1 MNLFEQLDVEYPSEQ
16 TGGANTKRDER
27 QTNRESV
34 AADPLSVFV
43 QIHQLLS
50 FEDSEQ
56 VIVRRKQQNCACRES
71 AE

>member
-1 MNLFEQLDVEYPSEQ
+1 VNFLKQLAVEYPSEQ
-16 TGGANTKRDER
+16 TDGADTKRDER

-50 FEDSEQ
+50 FEDSE
-56 VIVRRKQQNCACRES
+56 
-71 AE
+71 